1 MLTSSFSI
9 FYKYFMVKKE
19 RKKSFL
25 KDLIVKVEWHS
36 ISNYPYQKDTV
47 DTLSLQ
53 NFPKWWY
60 AIIHVLV
67 PGRAPPLR
75 DSLGCEV
82 QWAHSSRSSPELHE
96 RSALQHMPA
105 YLTQSDSINHMSTTA
120 SVHCQTCIYTG
131 FTWNILQKRT
141 QEARDASPRWASARA
156 VSNTSARH
164 VAVSR

>member
-1 MLTSSFSI
+1 MAFNFKLSISKRYSRHAFLAKLSEMMICHYPRPGPGKSPTSSRFFGMWSS
-9 FYKYFMVKKE
+9 M
-19 RKKSFL
+19 SAFL
-25 KDLIVKVEWHS
+25 
-36 ISNYPYQKDTV
+36 
-47 DTLSLQ
+47 
-53 NFPKWWY
+53 
-60 AIIHVLV
+60 ALV
-67 PGRAPPLR
+67 SRAAR
-75 DSLGCEV
+75 AQC
-82 QWAHSSRSSPELHE
+82 
-96 RSALQHMPA
+96 SAVHMPT